1 MDFDADKTVS
11 YWLEGAAYD
20 LGVAEAM
27 LSAEKYPYALFMGHL
42 AVEKSLK
49 ALVVKTTHQHAPHTH
64 SLPILASKLTEELPE
79 DVTAAL
85 VRFMEFYIESR
96 YINTNSFIKNAQE
109 NLQNRISMRSKGY
122 SHG

>member
-27 LSAEKYPYALFMGHL
+27 LRAEKYPYVLFMGHL
-42 AVEKSLK
+42 AVEKTLK

-96 YINTNSFIKNAQE
+96 YINTNSFIKNAPG

>member
-27 LSAEKYPYALFMGHL
+27 LRAEKYPYVLFMGHL
-42 AVEKSLK
+42 AVEKTLK